1 MPSAPVAEHTWLQQ
15 FVGKWRYDT
24 EVQMAAGEPPLKCTG
39 TETVRSLGSLWIVA
53 ESEGEMPG
61 GGAATMQ
68 LTLGFD
74 PQKRKYVGTWVG
86 SMMTHLWLYEG
97 ELGADGITLTLDTE
111 GPDMVEEGKIAR
123 YRDVIQLKD
132 SDHRTLTS
140 HILGSDGTWQA
151 VMTSS
156 YGRI

>member
-15 FVGKWRYDT
+15 FVGKWRYET
-24 EVQMAAGEPPLKCTG
+24 EVQMGGDEAPLKCSG

-61 GGAATMQ
+61 GGAAAM
-68 LTLGFD
+68 LFTLGFD
-74 PQKRKYVGTWVG
+74 PLKRKYVGTWVG

-111 GPDMVEEGKIAR
+111 GPDMVEEGKTAR
-123 YRDVIQLKD
+123 YRDVIQFKD
-132 SDHRTLTS
+132 SDNRTLTS
-140 HILGSDGTWQA
+140 HILGSDGTWQV